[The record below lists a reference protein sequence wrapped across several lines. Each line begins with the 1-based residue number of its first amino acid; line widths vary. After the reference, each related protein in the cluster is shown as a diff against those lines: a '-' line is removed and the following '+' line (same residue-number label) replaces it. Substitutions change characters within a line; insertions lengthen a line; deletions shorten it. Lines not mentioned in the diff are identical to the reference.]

1 MSDLAISVRS
11 LRKTYDGIRYAVDG
25 ISFDVKRGEIFG
37 LLGKNGAGKTT
48 TIRMLTT
55 LIKPTSGTIEVL
67 GLDPQREPLEV
78 RKRIGV
84 VQQSES
90 IDFTTVEN
98 CMKIYATLW
107 EVPREVAKARTE
119 ELMEL
124 FDLNPLR
131 KSRAFELSG
140 GQKKR
145 LQVARELLHD
155 MDILFLDEPTVGM
168 DPIMRRKVLDYIK
181 RRAGEGLTVV
191 FTTHFLDEAD
201 YLCDR
206 ISIMA
211 GGKIVAQGKASEL
224 KVRYS
229 GLRTLE
235 VDAGSP
241 VRDPA
246 ALREAIVSRGLAQDV
261 SVDGSVV
268 KVIGR
273 NISRELD
280 EVIRVLKANGV
291 YPENITMREATL
303 DDVFIQVVGVS

>member
-25 ISFDVKRGEIFG
+25 ISFDVKRGGEIFG
-37 LLGKNGAGKTT
+37 LLGGKNGAGKTT

-78 RKRIGV
+78 RKRIGGV

-155 MDILFLDEPTVGM
+155 MDILFLDEPPWAWT
-168 DPIMRRKVLDYIK
+168 YNEE
-181 RRAGEGLTVV
+181 EGP
-191 FTTHFLDEAD
+191 
-201 YLCDR
+201 
-206 ISIMA
+206 
-211 GGKIVAQGKASEL
+211 
-224 KVRYS
+224 
-229 GLRTLE
+229 GLHQKE
-235 VDAGSP
+235 
-241 VRDPA
+241 
-246 ALREAIVSRGLAQDV
+246 
-261 SVDGSVV
+261 
-268 KVIGR
+268 GR
-273 NISRELD
+273 
-280 EVIRVLKANGV
+280 
-291 YPENITMREATL
+291 
-303 DDVFIQVVGVS
+303 